1 MYRRIDKEDILIC
14 KKVSKRNNL
23 LIKSSLLQFIFCTI
37 HQVHLVIIPKE
48 IRRAGF
54 VASTRHTRKAHVT
67 PVRQPENMR

>member
-23 LIKSSLLQFIFCTI
+23 LRKSSLVQFIFCTI

-48 IRRAGF
+48 IRGAGF

-67 PVRQPENMR
+67 PVRQSENMR